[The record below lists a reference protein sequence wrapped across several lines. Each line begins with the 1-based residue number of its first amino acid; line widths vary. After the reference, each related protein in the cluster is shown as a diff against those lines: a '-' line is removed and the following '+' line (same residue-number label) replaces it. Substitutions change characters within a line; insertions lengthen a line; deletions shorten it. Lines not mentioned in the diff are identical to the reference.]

1 MGVDANEG
9 RSVKVLLVRVS
20 FLHVSTIIVM
30 GAHSRH
36 DSDAM
41 SEGPRSLPFPALRGK
56 LHGIEVEKENRDGK
70 DENERERERKG
81 TVARTRMEKR
91 FSPLPEP
98 SETETARYQGCKEQA
113 EDVNCLV
120 TFPVQ
125 PEPWKWPS
133 NEVGSCSDSRKHSNQ
148 LSLPPPSSL
157 PPSASCLPVCFI
169 PSRPV
174 SASLEHENVSCI
186 YIYIY
191 KPWRLKPLSF
201 RFSPLFPPSSSS
213 SLGRIMAVCVSMKE
227 SAFVEE
233 EGLCASFKIGRPV
246 KFE

>member
-1 MGVDANEG
+1 MGV
-9 RSVKVLLVRVS
+9 
-20 FLHVSTIIVM
+20 
-30 GAHSRH
+30 HSRH

-41 SEGPRSLPFPALRGK
+41 SEGGEALPFLYPPPTKEVARCVVSRSRK
-56 LHGIEVEKENRDGK
+56 KIEMEKGEDA
-70 DENERERERKG
+70 NERKRERDYCK
-81 TVARTRMEKR
+81 VRTRMEKR

-148 LSLPPPSSL
+148 LSPRL
-157 PPSASCLPVCFI
+157 
-169 PSRPV
+169 RPV
-174 SASLEHENVSCI
+174 SPFVLSLPDRCLAPWNTRMLRI
-186 YIYIY
+186 YIYI
-191 KPWRLKPLSF
+191 PSRLKPLSF
-201 RFSPLFPPSSSS
+201 RFSPLLPPSFPSFLPR
-213 SLGRIMAVCVSMKE
+213 LGCIMAVCVSMKE
-227 SAFVEE
+227 SAFV
-233 EGLCASFKIGRPV
+233 GGGVCASFKIGRPV

>member
-9 RSVKVLLVRVS
+9 RSVKVLLVRVP

-41 SEGPRSLPFPALRGK
+41 SEDSRSLPFPALRGK

-148 LSLPPPSSL
+148 LSLPPPS
-157 PPSASCLPVCFI
+157 PPRL
-169 PSRPV
+169 RPV
-174 SASLEHENVSCI
+174 SPFVLSLPDRCLPPWNTRTFRVYI
-186 YIYIY
+186 YIYINH
-191 KPWRLKPLSF
+191 
-201 RFSPLFPPSSSS
+201 
-213 SLGRIMAVCVSMKE
+213 G
-227 SAFVEE
+227 
-233 EGLCASFKIGRPV
+233 G
-246 KFE
+246 

>member
-1 MGVDANEG
+1 MGV
-9 RSVKVLLVRVS
+9 
-20 FLHVSTIIVM
+20 
-30 GAHSRH
+30 HSRH

-41 SEGPRSLPFPALRGK
+41 SEGGEALPFLYPPPTKEVARCVVSRSRK
-56 LHGIEVEKENRDGK
+56 KIEMEKGEDA
-70 DENERERERKG
+70 NERKRERDYCK
-81 TVARTRMEKR
+81 VRTRMEKR

-148 LSLPPPSSL
+148 LSPRL
-157 PPSASCLPVCFI
+157 
-169 PSRPV
+169 RPV
-174 SASLEHENVSCI
+174 SPFVLSLPDRCLAPWNTRMLRI

-191 KPWRLKPLSF
+191 TVEAKAS
-201 RFSPLFPPSSSS
+201 LFPFLS
-213 SLGRIMAVCVSMKE
+213 SLASLFPFLPPSARLYNGRLCIDE
-227 SAFVEE
+227 GIRIRGRR
-233 EGLCASFKIGRPV
+233 GLCEFQNRKTSEIWITRCSFERRMFFLSLLFGYPVIG
-246 KFE
+246 